1 LNEGSRFFSSM
12 TATLLLSMPLAIGS
26 FNLHATEYDIEGSGY
41 HEPPAKLSLACRK
54 NAVEIWFQWETAIG
68 KSGRY
73 RRHLFDSGED
83 VDVLVPSLPGGNAS
97 GFINR
102 DKEAK
107 ALIAYLLPMSEDE
120 GVFSAQVFPQG
131 ADPVNGAW
139 IWRHFSVGAF
149 HKAATAVAKECHWDL
164 VSPKPS
170 PLKVIPAGAP
180 FPDE

>member
-1 LNEGSRFFSSM
+1 MNEGSRFFSSR
-12 TATLLLSMPLAIGS
+12 TATLLLSIPLAIGS
-26 FNLHATEYDIEGSGY
+26 FNVHATEYDIEGSGY

-54 NAVEIWFQWETAIG
+54 NVVEIWFQWETAIG

-83 VDVLVPSLPGGNAS
+83 VDVLVPTLPGGTAS

-107 ALIAYLLPMSEDE
+107 ALIAYLLPMSED
-120 GVFSAQVFPQG
+120 GGMFSAQVFPQG

-139 IWRHFSVGAF
+139 IWRHFSVAAF
-149 HKAATAVAKECHWDL
+149 HKAAAAVGKECHWDL

-170 PLKVIPAGAP
+170 SLKVIPAGAP